1 VKIKRSKL
9 RKIIREF
16 VDSYRPKDT
25 STEDMSSTSAY
36 DQLTNSERAAFVSAM
51 GIAETAAG
59 QVNESNLSEGTVTQF
74 PADRVRN
81 THLESEDEDPVG
93 QVYRIQPYG
102 TDLEGDTSETDP
114 EDLTSDEIS
123 MLQQILNNR
132 SSIRSS
138 IRRSTRAAEDT
149 LDTMDDDFESYLQG
163 LESDRGNLVDL
174 FDEEN

>member
-1 VKIKRSKL
+1 MKIKRSKL

>member
-1 VKIKRSKL
+1 MKIKRSKL

-59 QVNESNLSEGTVTQF
+59 QVNESNLSEGTVTRF
-74 PADRVRN
+74 PSDRVRN

-102 TDLEGDTSETDP
+102 TDLEGDTSESDP

-149 LDTMDDDFESYLQG
+149 LGTMDDDFESYLQG

>member
-1 VKIKRSKL
+1 
-9 RKIIREF
+9 
-16 VDSYRPKDT
+16 
-25 STEDMSSTSAY
+25 MSSTSAY

-102 TDLEGDTSETDP
+102 TDLEGDTSESDP

>member
-102 TDLEGDTSETDP
+102 TDLEGDTSESDP